1 MTLAERLAQ
10 AKRASEEPTGRAPA
24 PAPAERRRHRVTD
37 PFADLKRSV
46 HQTLLD
52 NLGPKLYEV
61 DLKPADIESKVRQTL
76 VDVIAQ
82 DGTPLTATD
91 RTRVTQEVADEI
103 LGYGPLEPYLRDPEI
118 NEVMVNG
125 PEQIFVERSGRIHS
139 VDGAFA
145 DDSHLRRT
153 IDKIVGR
160 VGRRVDESS
169 PMVDARLPDGSR
181 VNAVIPPIALD
192 GSMLTIRKFAA
203 DPYTAEDLIG
213 FGTMTRPVFELI
225 DACVRG
231 RLNIIISGGTGSGKT
246 TTLNVLSASIPEDER
261 IVTIEDAAEL
271 QLHQEHVLRLESRP
285 PNIEGRGQITIRD
298 LVRNSLRMRPD
309 RIVVG
314 EVRDGAALDML
325 QAMNTGHDG
334 SVTTVHS
341 NSPRDTL
348 SRLETMVL
356 MAGIELPVRAIRE
369 QVASALDLIV
379 HQERLRDGSRR
390 LVKVTEVVGMEGDV
404 ITLQDLFEFDF
415 KAGQDE
421 HGRFRGSLRSTGLR
435 PKFLDRLADAGVTVG
450 TGIFMFDND
459 PRRTG

>member
-10 AKRASEEPTGRAPA
+10 AKRASEETTSRPASAPV
-24 PAPAERRRHRVTD
+24 ERRRHRVSD
-37 PFADLKRSV
+37 PFGELKRSV

-52 NLGPKLYEV
+52 NLGPKLYDA
-61 DLKPADIESKVRQTL
+61 DLTPADLEKKVRQTL
-76 VDVIAQ
+76 LDVLAQ
-82 DGTPLTATD
+82 DETPLTATD
-91 RTRVTQEVADEI
+91 RSRVAQEISDEI
-103 LGYGPLEPYLRDPEI
+103 LGYGPLEPYLQDPDVT
-118 NEVMVNG
+118 EVMVNG
-125 PEQIFVERSGRIHS
+125 PEQIFVERAGKIFA
-139 VDGAFA
+139 VDGAFG
-145 DDSHLRRT
+145 DDAHLRRT

-181 VNAVIPPIALD
+181 VNAVIAPIALD

-231 RLNIIISGGTGSGKT
+231 RLNVIISGGTGSGKT
-246 TTLNVLSASIPEDER
+246 TTLNVLSASIPGDER

-334 SVTTVHS
+334 SITTVHS

-369 QVASALDLIV
+369 QVASALDLII
-379 HQERLRDGSRR
+379 HQERLRDGTRR
-390 LVKVTEVVGMEGDV
+390 LVKVTEVVGMEGEV

-415 KAGQDE
+415 KAGLDE
-421 HGRFRGSLRSTGLR
+421 SGRFRGSLQSTGLR
-435 PKFLDRLADAGVTVG
+435 PKFLERLADAGVAVPA
-450 TGIFMFDND
+450 GIFKFHDD
-459 PRRTG
+459 LRRTG